1 LHTPSGAQAPEGQ
14 FLSWQPGKV
23 PSRVREGL
31 AWTLEKESDLIL
43 QVHLQPSGKRE
54 VFQPSIGFYFTD
66 RAPTNTPFKI
76 GLTSYDIDIPPGVKD
91 FVLRDQYVLP
101 VDVQLLSVL
110 PHAHYLGKQLQAWAT
125 LPDGRKQWLFWIKQW
140 DFNWQGDYQY
150 RQPLF
155 LPKGTV
161 VSMHYTYDN
170 SSDNARNP
178 NQPPRRVTYG
188 PQSTDEMG
196 ELWLQL
202 LPRNTNDW
210 TILANHYQPR
220 VLRDA
225 VSYNE
230 YLLRTR
236 PEDSRAHKEL
246 GKALLFLG
254 RQDEALQRLR
264 VAAEKEPADDEVR
277 YYLGLLFRLR
287 KELSKARAEFESAVR
302 LNPDNGK
309 AHGNLG
315 LIFLEQGEIVPAE
328 SHLKQALRIN
338 PDDSVARE
346 GLDLI
351 ARARRSPGN

>member
-1 LHTPSGAQAPEGQ
+1 
-14 FLSWQPGKV
+14 
-23 PSRVREGL
+23 
-31 AWTLEKESDLIL
+31 
-43 QVHLQPSGKRE
+43 
-54 VFQPSIGFYFTD
+54 
-66 RAPTNTPFKI
+66 
-76 GLTSYDIDIPPGVKD
+76 
-91 FVLRDQYVLP
+91 
-101 VDVQLLSVL
+101 
-110 PHAHYLGKQLQAWAT
+110 
-125 LPDGRKQWLFWIKQW
+125 
-140 DFNWQGDYQY
+140 
-150 RQPLF
+150 
-155 LPKGTV
+155 
-161 VSMHYTYDN
+161 MHYTYDN
-170 SSDNARNP
+170 SADNARNP
-178 NQPPRRVTYG
+178 NHPPKRVTYG

-196 ELWLQL
+196 ELWLQV

-264 VAAEKEPADDEVR
+264 VAAEREPADDEVR

-287 KELSKARAEFESAVR
+287 KELSKARAEFESALR

-315 LIFLEQGEIVPAE
+315 LVFLEEGELILAE
-328 SHLKQALRIN
+328 SHFKHALRIN

-346 GLDLI
+346 GLGLI